1 MGTICQ
7 LTVSLSIRNF
17 GGTGEFEQ
25 EITKE
30 TKGVVCHDR
39 PEAGV
44 YSVQFSVFSRKTE
57 GLSRSHG
64 ERGGISPEPEAEWQ
78 EIA

>member
-7 LTVSLSIRNF
+7 LTVLLSIRNF
-17 GGTGEFEQ
+17 AGTGEFEQ
-25 EITKE
+25 KITKE
-30 TKGVVCHDR
+30 TKGVVCHNR

-44 YSVQFSVFSRKTE
+44 YSVQCSVFSRKTE

-64 ERGGISPEPEAEWQ
+64 ERG
-78 EIA
+78 